1 MQLGRM
7 SDMDMHTIDTTETS
21 SVVMHSTWCNNGIM
35 IISIINWV
43 IDLGEVASNLQ
54 RPIFVYFAQLTI
66 AIRSITLSHVCHQ
79 VYGT

>member
-7 SDMDMHTIDTTETS
+7 SDLDMNTIDTTGTS
-21 SVVMHSTWCNNGIM
+21 SVVMHSTWRNNGIM

-43 IDLGEVASNLQ
+43 MDLREVASNL
-54 RPIFVYFAQLTI
+54 RRLIVYFAQLTI
-66 AIRSITLSHVCHQ
+66 TIRSITPSFVCHQ